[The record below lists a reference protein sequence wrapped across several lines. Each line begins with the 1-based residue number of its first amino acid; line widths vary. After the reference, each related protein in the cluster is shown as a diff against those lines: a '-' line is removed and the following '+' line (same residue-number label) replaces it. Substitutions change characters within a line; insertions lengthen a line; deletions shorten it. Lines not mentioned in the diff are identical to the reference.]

1 MWVIDFGRAYK
12 LNGKTEREAFMKLKY
27 NIRYPVFPT
36 PSAFNRYIEQN
47 VPLRG
52 RNQRANVNMMGAHY
66 GVYIDP
72 AQEEYWRNTRNFALN
87 EVNKY
92 LNSPKR
98 KLGRKLS
105 TPRRSPKKPT
115 PRRRVSAQLKKNIQI
130 KYGKKFQ

>member
-1 MWVIDFGRAYK
+1 MLSD
-12 LNGKTEREAFMKLKY
+12 LTEREAFMKLKY
-27 NIRYPVFPT
+27 NIKRPIFST
-36 PSAFNRYIEQN
+36 ASAFNKYIKQN

-72 AQEEYWRNTRNFALN
+72 AQEEYWRNIRNFAIN

-105 TPRRSPKKPT
+105 TPRRSPKKPA
-115 PRRRVSAQLKKNIQI
+115 PRRRLSA
-130 KYGKKFQ
+130 